1 VQNTSKTKRKNSQI
15 WRILN
20 EVPVTEMVDSRE
32 LRWFGHLIVMDNNRK
47 CRHLLERRVKGLQG
61 KGRVRVEWVESV

>member
-1 VQNTSKTKRKNSQI
+1 M
-15 WRILN
+15 
-20 EVPVTEMVDSRE
+20 PVTEMVDSRE